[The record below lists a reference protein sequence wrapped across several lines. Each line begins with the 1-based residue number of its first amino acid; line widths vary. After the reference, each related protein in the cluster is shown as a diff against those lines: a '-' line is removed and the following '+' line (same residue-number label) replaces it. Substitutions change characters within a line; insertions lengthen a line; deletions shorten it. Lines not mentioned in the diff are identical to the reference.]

1 MTAERTPCINIL
13 DRFKKI
19 NSIRGD
25 FTSEESRKKLYSMLR
40 KSHAMKYWFELD
52 YSPHLRGVDQ
62 HFRRFY
68 KNADIRLK
76 MIGVE
81 QILLITNSD
90 IKANGIRIM
99 SLPTALDRFSHIIE
113 FYNLL
118 KSDADIFE
126 SFGLALIIYTIDN
139 CPCTIVDLLY
149 QYVMSISLKKRIIC
163 LHILQCLKN
172 QLCFIFP
179 ADTIDRLKSAIKYK
193 EEGIEKAIDAIYHY
207 IYDGTDI
214 IHAEE
219 TKP

>member
-1 MTAERTPCINIL
+1 MISIL

-19 NSIRGD
+19 HSISIEFLD
-25 FTSEESRKKLYSMLR
+25 DEDQKKNLYRLLR
-40 KSHAMKYWFELD
+40 NSHAMKYWFHLEKP
-52 YSPHLRGVDQ
+52 SHLREIDKY
-62 HFRRFY
+62 FRQFY
-68 KNADIRLK
+68 KKSPIHLK

-81 QILLITNSD
+81 QILLLTDND
-90 IKANGIRIM
+90 IKANGINLM

-139 CPCTIVDLLY
+139 SPSTIVDLLY
-149 QYVMSISLKKRIIC
+149 QYVMSIGLKKRNIC

-172 QLCFIFP
+172 QVFFIFP
-179 ADTIDRLKSAIKYK
+179 LDTIQRLKSAIKYQDETLDK
-193 EEGIEKAIDAIYHY
+193 TIDAISKY
-207 IYDGTDI
+207 IYDQ
-214 IHAEE
+214 E